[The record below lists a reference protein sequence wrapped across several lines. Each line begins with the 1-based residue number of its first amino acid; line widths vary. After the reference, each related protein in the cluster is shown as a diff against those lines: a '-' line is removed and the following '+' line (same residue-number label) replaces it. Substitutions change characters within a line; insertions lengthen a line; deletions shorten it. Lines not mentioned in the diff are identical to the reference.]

1 MPDVRKRYFG
11 CKKFGAEVNLF
22 MQLSKSEY
30 MMFLKHPAWLWLK
43 KHDKGKLPLP
53 DAALQAMFD
62 DGHEFEKYAERLF
75 TDAIRVGFSYEQ
87 NNYRTMPVRTK
98 EAIESGAKIIL
109 QGRLEAGEITCIFD
123 VIERVGECEYDLY
136 EIKSSTEVKEDHI
149 LDLAFQKIVL
159 EKAGLKIRKTFVIH
173 VNNKYERTGEI
184 DIAQLTTQTEV
195 TEQVNAHM
203 GSTVEQIQKALMVAY
218 SPLPPDFSPRHV
230 GLRALDEW
238 MAIYE
243 AMFPQEHPHNIFKL
257 THLNPLIVGELE
269 DLGVKLI
276 ADIPEGFKLNSK
288 QQRQVRVTKED
299 RREVNK
305 ENIKEFLS
313 KFEYP
318 LYFFDYETFN
328 AVIPP
333 FDGLHPYQQVPF
345 QYSIHRLE
353 QDGTMTHKEFLHTD
367 NSHPGLPLLKQ
378 LVKDIGDKGT
388 VLVWYEAFEKGRNDE
403 LGLMFPE
410 YAQAMKKLNERIVD
424 LMIPFSSGWF
434 VDKDFF
440 GSASIKKVFPVLIS
454 ELSYEKLEIKEGGT
468 ASRTWKETYLEG
480 KNSEQKKQIVKD
492 LLAYCGLDTLAMVQL
507 FEFLRTEVS

>member
-1 MPDVRKRYFG
+1 
-11 CKKFGAEVNLF
+11 
-22 MQLSKSEY
+22 MQLSKTEY

-43 KHDKGKLPLP
+43 KHDKGKLPP
-53 DAALQAMFD
+53 VDDALQAMFD
-62 DGHEFEKYAERLF
+62 DGHEFEKYAEQLF
-75 TDAIRVGFSYEQ
+75 PDAVTVGFSFEE

-98 EAIESGAKIIL
+98 EVVESGAKIIL

-123 VIERVGECEYDLY
+123 VIERVGENEYDLY
-136 EIKSSTEVKEDHI
+136 EIKSSTEVKEDHV
-149 LDLAFQKIVL
+149 LDLAFQTTVL
-159 EKAGLKIRKTFVIH
+159 QNAGLKVRKSFVIH
-173 VNNKYERTGEI
+173 VNNNFERSGDIEI
-184 DIAQLTTQTEV
+184 AKLATQSEV
-195 TEQVNAHM
+195 TEQVKEKLEY
-203 GSTVEQIQKALMVAY
+203 TKTQIQKALMVAH

-243 AMFPQEHPHNIFKL
+243 AMFPQDHPHNIFKL
-257 THLNPLIVGELE
+257 THLNPQIVGELE

-288 QQRQVRVTKED
+288 QQRQVTATKQD
-299 RREVNK
+299 KRDVK
-305 ENIKEFLS
+305 KDKVKEFLA
-313 KFEYP
+313 KFTFP
-318 LYFFDYETFN
+318 LYFLDYETFST
-328 AVIPP
+328 VIPP
-333 FDGLHPYQQVPF
+333 FDGLRPYQQVPF

-353 QDGTMTHKEFLHTD
+353 QNGTLTHKEFLHTR

-378 LVKDIGDKGT
+378 LVEDVGDKGT
-388 VLVWYEAFEKGRNDE
+388 VLVWYESFEKGRNEE
-403 LGLMFPE
+403 LGLMFPD
-410 YAQAMKKLNERIVD
+410 YAQKMKQLNERVVD

-454 ELSYEKLEIKEGGT
+454 ELAYEALNIKEGGT
-468 ASRTWKETYLEG
+468 ASRTWKETFLDG
-480 KNSEQKKQIVKD
+480 KNLERKDQIVKD